1 MPILCACWPL
11 LRCWP
16 PRRPLASHLARANIA
31 ADIVVLPGPD
41 HTTAQAAES
50 LGLGADDS
58 RVAKSVVFFVDGS
71 PVLCVVRGCDRVS
84 LLRLQELCEASSAR
98 LATPAEAEAATGFKP
113 GTIGPLSPAMLPSVR
128 IVMDERLLS
137 APSPVF
143 AGAGTPGEHLRIS
156 PAELRRASGAI
167 VARLV
172 ETPRSVARGQA
183 PPPLDGLVSSGSPG
197 SRGGVWTEQPAVP
210 ESASSLATTPLEER
224 DCLSGELCEP
234 QDIYAECSPQDV
246 YAECSPHDVRTG
258 TPRKVGA
265 DVCRVLRLN
274 ALSEDE
280 TVEIEVR
287 ESPEAAVAP
296 ATHPMATINLAPRPH
311 RHPRPHSCPR
321 PNTRPLTLALG
332 QVLRVRRQGKLLVF
346 ASVRERCATAPAIG
360 GRTGRPRVEQLI
372 AGKSL
377 VAEAGEERAAALI
390 RHLKPGAVFVAR
402 GRVQRNPRE
411 AEASQPTTADLV
423 ACSLRLLVEST
434 PGTAPAPPWPCPTP
448 QHKVAHDT
456 ATPPPT
462 AAAAAAAAAATAAT
476 TEATGATEAVAGA
489 AGAAETVSGASLLG
503 TMRVRLIAEAAG
515 VGELCAAIEAWCCAA
530 ERPLVG
536 LDLEWRPRRF
546 AGAAAVTVAAASG
559 GETVAAAAAASDG
572 EAAPLPVALLQL
584 ASRSE
589 VFLVDVQA
597 LSRASDAAALLAQ
610 LSGGMARLLQCAS
623 VTKLGF
629 ACRGDLERLEMA
641 LPGCTADTAGLVDVQ
656 PLVRVGLGRRKG
668 SPVGL
673 QQACAALL
681 GLQLDKGQQVSDWEL
696 RPLSEA
702 QLAYAALD
710 AAVLPPLYDAAM
722 QQQQQQQQLTALP
735 PRPAPSRALPLPR
748 HGEEAEE
755 KAASAARAAE
765 SGPPPDGARRRW
777 RQDFVFVSTGD
788 AHGEPSRATPTGA
801 MPPPPMPRQLSLPVE
816 ALLHRWLGKSTGGR
830 ADIVQLCASLS
841 DGRSTAADLLRW
853 GDEAGRCGAITQW
866 ADGACL
872 YVNAGRYRNGPSAR
886 YRNRFWREAD
896 GSVLAS
902 WFPGRGHS
910 VTGVAVTAL
919 LSGMPLLLFCRRG
932 PTHDYLLCGRLEPV
946 ALALPEGDEAEAA
959 SAEASVPSVL
969 WTTAAAAGEPPSQA
983 AHVVFRLLDAAAL
996 QTPGEDVLDQVL
1008 GGRALEAERPKH
1020 YVAETTVGPATHGA
1034 GVVVS

>member
-1 MPILCACWPL
+1 MHSMPILCACWPL

-16 PRRPLASHLARANIA
+16 LRRPLASHLARANIA

-50 LGLGADDS
+50 LGLGDDS
-58 RVAKSVVFFVDGS
+58 RVAKSVVFVVDGL
-71 PVLCVVRGCDRVS
+71 PVLCAVRGCDRVS
-84 LLRLQELCEASSAR
+84 LLRLQELCAASSAR
-98 LATPAEAEAATGFKP
+98 LATSAEAEAATGFKP

-128 IVMDERLLS
+128 IMMDERLLS

-172 ETPRSVARGQA
+172 ETPRSVARVRA
-183 PPPLDGLVSSGSPG
+183 PPPLDGLDTSGLPAA
-197 SRGGVWTEQPAVP
+197 RGGVWAERHAVP
-210 ESASSLATTPLEER
+210 ESASSLATAPLDGR
-224 DCLSGELCEP
+224 DRLSDELCEP
-234 QDIYAECSPQDV
+234 RGAYA
-246 YAECSPHDVRTG
+246 ACSPHDVRTG
-258 TPRKVGA
+258 TPRKVSA

-280 TVEIEVR
+280 EVEIEVR
-287 ESPEAAVAP
+287 DPPKAAVAP
-296 ATHPMATINLAPRPH
+296 ATHPHYQPRPRPH
-311 RHPRPHSCPR
+311 RHPRPHTCPC
-321 PNTRPLTLALG
+321 PHTRPLALALG
-332 QVLRVRRQGKLLVF
+332 QVLRVRRQGKLLAF
-346 ASVRERCATAPAIG
+346 ASVRERGATAPAIG
-360 GRTGRPRVEQLI
+360 GRIGRPRVEQLI

-377 VAEAGEERAAALI
+377 VAEAGEERAAALM

-411 AEASQPTTADLV
+411 AEVSQPSTADLV
-423 ACSLRLLVEST
+423 ACGLRLLVESL
-434 PGTAPAPPWPCPTP
+434 PGTASAPPWPCPTP
-448 QHKVAHDT
+448 QHKLAHDT

-462 AAAAAAAAAATAAT
+462 AAAVAAAAATTGATAAAAAAAGAA
-476 TEATGATEAVAGA
+476 A
-489 AGAAETVSGASLLG
+489 AGAAEAVSGASLLG
-503 TMRVRLIAEAAG
+503 TMRVRLVAEAVG
-515 VGELCAAIEAWCCAA
+515 VGELCAAIEAWCCAGDQ
-530 ERPLVG
+530 PLVG

-546 AGAAAVTVAAASG
+546 AAAVAATVAAASG
-559 GETVAAAAAASDG
+559 GGTVAAAAAASEG
-572 EAAPLPVALLQL
+572 EAAQLPVALLQL

-610 LSGGMARLLQCAS
+610 LSGGVARLLQCAS

-641 LPGCTADTAGLVDVQ
+641 LPGCTADAAGLVDVQ

-722 QQQQQQQQLTALP
+722 QQQPQQQEEQLAAP
-735 PRPAPSRALPLPR
+735 PPSRALLPPR
-748 HGEEAEE
+748 EDEEAEE
-755 KAASAARAAE
+755 KAASAARAVE
-765 SGPPPDGARRRW
+765 SGPPPDGGRRRW

-788 AHGEPSRATPTGA
+788 AHGEPSRASPTGA
-801 MPPPPMPRQLSLPVE
+801 MPPPPMPRQLSLPIE
-816 ALLHRWLGKSTGGR
+816 ALLHCSLGKSTGGR

-841 DGRSTAADLLRW
+841 DGRSSVADSLRW

-919 LSGMPLLLFCRRG
+919 LGGMPLLLFCRRG
-932 PTHDYLLCGRLEPV
+932 PTHDYLLCGRLKPV

-959 SAEASVPSVL
+959 SAEATVPSVL

-1020 YVAETTVGPATHGA
+1020 YVAETTVGPGHGT
-1034 GVVVS
+1034 GVVDS

>member
-1 MPILCACWPL
+1 MPIFCACWPL

-58 RVAKSVVFFVDGS
+58 RVAKSVVFVVDGS
-71 PVLCVVRGCDRVS
+71 PVLCTVRGCDRVS
-84 LLRLQELCEASSAR
+84 LLRLQELCAASSAR

-128 IVMDERLLS
+128 ILMDERLLS

-156 PAELRRASGAI
+156 PTELRRASGAT

-183 PPPLDGLVSSGSPG
+183 PPPLDGLVTSGLPAAC
-197 SRGGVWTEQPAVP
+197 GGVWAERHAVP
-210 ESASSLATTPLEER
+210 ESASSLATAPPDER
-224 DCLSGELCEP
+224 DCPSGEPCEP
-234 QDIYAECSPQDV
+234 RDVHEECSQ
-246 YAECSPHDVRTG
+246 HDVRTG

-274 ALSEDE
+274 AISEDE
-280 TVEIEVR
+280 EVEIEVR
-287 ESPEAAVAP
+287 DPPEAAVAP
-296 ATHPMATINLAPRPH
+296 ATHPHPFLPTSPSPSPPPSSSLPASPPLAP
-311 RHPRPHSCPR
+311 
-321 PNTRPLTLALG
+321 LALALG

-360 GRTGRPRVEQLI
+360 GRVGRPRVEQLI
-372 AGKSL
+372 AGKGL
-377 VAEAGEERAAALI
+377 VAEAGEERAAALM

-411 AEASQPTTADLV
+411 AEATQPTTADLV

-434 PGTAPAPPWPCPTP
+434 PGTAPAPPWPCPAP
-448 QHKVAHDT
+448 QHKIAHDT
-456 ATPPPT
+456 ATPPPPT
-462 AAAAAAAAAATAAT
+462 AAAAAAAAAASASAAT
-476 TEATGATEAVAGA
+476 VATTATGAATGA
-489 AGAAETVSGASLLG
+489 EAAETVSGASLLS
-503 TMRVRLIAEAAG
+503 TMTVRLVAEAAG
-515 VGELCAAIEAWCCAA
+515 VGELCTAIEAWCCAA
-530 ERPLVG
+530 DQPLVG
-536 LDLEWRPRRF
+536 IDLEWRPRRF
-546 AGAAAVTVAAASG
+546 AAAAAAATVAAASG
-559 GETVAAAAAASDG
+559 GETAAAAAAASEG
-572 EAAPLPVALLQL
+572 EAALLPVALLQL

-610 LSGGMARLLQCAS
+610 LSGGMAGLLRCAS

-641 LPGCTADTAGLVDVQ
+641 LPGCTADTAALVDVQ

-722 QQQQQQQQLTALP
+722 QQQAMQQQQQQQQQLAAPP
-735 PRPAPSRALPLPR
+735 PRPAPSPALPPPR
-748 HGEEAEE
+748 EDEEAEG

-765 SGPPPDGARRRW
+765 SGPPSDGVRRRW

-801 MPPPPMPRQLSLPVE
+801 MPPPPMPRQLSLPRE

-841 DGRSTAADLLRW
+841 AGRSTVADSLRW

-919 LSGMPLLLFCRRG
+919 LGGMPLLLFCRRG

-946 ALALPEGDEAEAA
+946 ALALPEGDEAEAG
-959 SAEASVPSVL
+959 SAEATVPSVL
-969 WTTAAAAGEPPSQA
+969 WTTAATAGEPPSQA

-996 QTPGEDVLDQVL
+996 QAPGEDMLDQVL

-1020 YVAETTVGPATHGA
+1020 YVAETTVGPEHG
-1034 GVVVS
+1034 